1 MPDFMEQV
9 ETLLVE
15 GVSLAVVRQA
25 DNCLVNLTEMAKP
38 FGEEKKPAN
47 WLRLSSTKEYLAALS
62 KLIFSQSAKTRS
74 GKLIFTRNGGIPGT
88 NGTWCTDYRVAM
100 RFAQWLSPK
109 FSVKVDD
116 ILVKIARGEVFLT
129 PSATLAL
136 GGRQWVDC
144 ETYCRLRGK
153 SILSFYG
160 LLGNHPKEF
169 TFWQG
174 VWYVSLD
181 LFSIKMAQDSLDARR
196 SRLLTVA

>member
-25 DNCLVNLTEMAKP
+25 DNCLVNLTLMAKA
-38 FGEEKKPAN
+38 FGKKPID
-47 WLRLSSTKEYLAALS
+47 WLKLDSTKEYLTALNS
-62 KLIFSQSAKTRS
+62 LIHSRGENLHHGSE
-74 GKLIFTRNGGIPGT
+74 LIIVRQGGNT
-88 NGTWCTDYRVAM
+88 EQGTWCTDYRVAM

-153 SILSFYG
+153 SVLSFYG

-181 LFSIKMAQDSLDARR
+181 LFNIKMEQDSLDARR